1 MSISRIYFV
10 FFILEDF
17 WKLIWQENTR
27 LIIMLTKT
35 FEVVRI
41 MCSQY
46 WPLTANSHET
56 YGDFKVILQK
66 EENYAHF
73 KVRHFILEHGGEQ
86 KNITQFHYISWPL
99 SAQPD
104 STNLL
109 LFRRHIWSGNS
120 LFDNAPT

>member
-1 MSISRIYFV
+1 
-10 FFILEDF
+10 
-17 WKLIWQENTR
+17 
-27 LIIMLTKT
+27 MLTKT

-86 KNITQFHYISWPL
+86 KSITQFHYISWPL

-120 LFDNAPT
+120 LGSWVHYPNEMILIFIKIFT

>member
-1 MSISRIYFV
+1 
-10 FFILEDF
+10 
-17 WKLIWQENTR
+17 
-27 LIIMLTKT
+27 MLTKT

-120 LFDNAPT
+120 LLDNAPTYLGSWVYYPKEMNLMFVRIFT